1 MTDQVLTDG
10 EKEALLDGV
19 ATGEVEV
26 SAKGG
31 PQYSNVREFL
41 FPERSRIVTNS
52 FPRLQRLNHRLA
64 GRLAKYVG
72 QLLNTD
78 VEIAGKGLDTSTYG
92 EFCER
97 DLGLALLVEFTANP
111 LPGSAL
117 IRLEAPLV
125 AKLVDSFF
133 GGSAAEPK
141 TQNPE
146 FFTPGEVTVA
156 GIFSEGLLGALCR
169 IWQSFITIETER
181 QLMHLS
187 TDIVEVIDTVD
198 EVISC
203 DFEIVFLEQR
213 YSFQLVWPK
222 RMVASLLPVFEGQ
235 KRDRDPAE
243 VARWEAAL
251 SDRVKDTNVSISS
264 NVGQTSMTLG
274 AVAELKAGDVIDIS
288 NPRRSIV
295 QAHEVE
301 LLEGRFGIH
310 DGRYAVEA
318 TRWLGP
324 GYESGTASN

>member
-31 PQYSNVREFL
+31 PHYADVREFE

-64 GRLAKYVG
+64 GRHAKYVG

-78 VEIAGKGLDTSTYG
+78 VEIAGHGLDSSTYG

-97 DLGLALLVEFTANP
+97 DPRLSLLVEFTASP

-133 GGSAAEPK
+133 GGSAKEPK

-146 FFTPGEVTVA
+146 FFTPGEITVA
-156 GIFSEGLLGALCR
+156 GLFCEGLLGALAR
-169 IWQSFITIETER
+169 IWQSFVSIEPQR
-181 QLMHLS
+181 QLIHLS

-213 YSFQLVWPK
+213 YTFQIVWPR

-243 VARWEAAL
+243 VARWEVAL
-251 SDRVKDTNVSISS
+251 GERVKVTDVCISS
-264 NVGQTSMTLG
+264 DVGQTSMTLR
-274 AVAELKAGDVIDIS
+274 AVAELAAGDIIDIN
-288 NPRRSIV
+288 NPSCSIV
-295 QAHEVE
+295 RAHDVP

-318 TRWLGP
+318 TRWLEP
-324 GYESGTASN
+324 GREAGKASI

>member
-1 MTDQVLTDG
+1 MTEQVLTDG

-19 ATGEVEV
+19 ASGQVEV
-26 SAKGG
+26 SAAGG
-31 PQYSNVREFL
+31 PQYANVREFE

-52 FPRLQRLNHRLA
+52 YPRLQRLNHRLA
-64 GRLAKYVG
+64 GRHAKYVG
-72 QLLNTD
+72 QLLNAD
-78 VEIAGKGLDTSTYG
+78 VEIAGHGLDTSTYG

-97 DLGLALLVEFTANP
+97 DTALALLVEFTASP

-133 GGSAAEPK
+133 GGSAKEPK

-146 FFTPGEVTVA
+146 FFTPGEITVA
-156 GIFSEGLLGALCR
+156 GLFADGFLGAVSG
-169 IWQSFITIETER
+169 IWQSFVSLETER

-187 TDIVEVIDTVD
+187 TDIVEVVDNVD

-213 YSFQLVWPK
+213 YAFQVIWPK

-251 SDRVKDTNVSISS
+251 SERVKDTCVQISS
-264 NVGQTSMTLG
+264 NVGQTIMTLG
-274 AVAELKAGDVIDIS
+274 AVAELKPGDVVDIS
-288 NPRRSIV
+288 NPQRSIV
-295 QAHEVE
+295 QADDVA

-318 TRWLGP
+318 TRWLEIGP
-324 GYESGTASN
+324 GLVAAAS